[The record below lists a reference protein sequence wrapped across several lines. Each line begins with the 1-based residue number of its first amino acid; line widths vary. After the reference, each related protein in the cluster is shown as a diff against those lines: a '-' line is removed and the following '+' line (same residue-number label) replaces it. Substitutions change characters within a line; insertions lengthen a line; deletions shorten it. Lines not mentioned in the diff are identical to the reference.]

1 MSSGDKGVQGL
12 QYLNYFS
19 YSLKF
24 LLLNISLFYLKQ
36 DKRAFTTQIFP
47 ALVFSNEGGFY
58 MSGNREYKSDVFSM
72 LMQDKERAL
81 QLYNAMNG
89 SSYDNPEDVEIV
101 IHDGGISLS
110 VRNDASFIVDAR
122 LSIYEHQSTVCPNMP
137 VRSLIYFSVIL
148 SDMLS
153 DKKKGTKKGKNI
165 YGRRLVKIPTPH
177 FVVFYNGEE
186 EQPEVQE
193 LKLSD
198 AFEKPT
204 DEPNLELKCKVYNI
218 NDGKN
223 KAIMESCGWLNDYM
237 TFVNKVREYHADGAF
252 DDLAIDIEK
261 AIDYCIDN
269 DILKEFLKTYRSEVT
284 KSMQLNYEF
293 DRQLE
298 LERADAIEEGLEQ
311 GIKQGLEQGLEQ
323 GIEQGLEQGIEQGLE
338 QGIEQGLE
346 QGIELIN
353 QLNQILLS
361 EGKYDELQK
370 ASKDKEYQK
379 KLLAEYGLLNEKQ
392 GE

>member
-24 LLLNISLFYLKQ
+24 LLLNVSLFYLK
-36 DKRAFTTQIFP
+36 
-47 ALVFSNEGGFY
+47 
-58 MSGNREYKSDVFSM
+58 
-72 LMQDKERAL
+72 QDKERAL

-153 DKKKGTKKGKNI
+153 DKKKGTKSGKNI

-323 GIEQGLEQGIEQGLE
+323 GIEQG
-338 QGIEQGLE
+338 IEQGLE

>member
-1 MSSGDKGVQGL
+1 M
-12 QYLNYFS
+12 
-19 YSLKF
+19 
-24 LLLNISLFYLKQ
+24 
-36 DKRAFTTQIFP
+36 
-47 ALVFSNEGGFY
+47 
-58 MSGNREYKSDVFSM
+58 
-72 LMQDKERAL
+72 
-81 QLYNAMNG
+81 
-89 SSYDNPEDVEIV
+89 
-101 IHDGGISLS
+101 
-110 VRNDASFIVDAR
+110 
-122 LSIYEHQSTVCPNMP
+122 
-137 VRSLIYFSVIL
+137 
-148 SDMLS
+148 
-153 DKKKGTKKGKNI
+153 
-165 YGRRLVKIPTPH
+165 
-177 FVVFYNGEE
+177 VFYNGEE

-311 GIKQGLEQGLEQ
+311 GIKARLRTGLRT
-323 GIEQGLEQGIEQGLE
+323 GIGTGIGT
-338 QGIEQGLE
+338 GIRTRNR
-346 QGIELIN
+346 I
-353 QLNQILLS
+353 
-361 EGKYDELQK
+361 D
-370 ASKDKEYQK
+370 
-379 KLLAEYGLLNEKQ
+379 
-392 GE
+392 